1 MKGVV
6 LAGGLG
12 SRLLPLTRVTNK
24 HLLPV
29 YDKPMIFYPIQTLV
43 EADITE
49 ILIVT
54 GGSSAGDFL
63 RLIGNGEEFGL
74 KHMNYTYQ
82 KTEGGIADAL
92 RLARH
97 FVGDDKVAVILGD
110 NFVQGSIRTAAQ
122 DFDKQPSG
130 AKIFLKEVNN
140 PSDFGVPVLDGDKV
154 VRIIEKPADPPSPY
168 AVIGIYFYDNDV
180 FDICDTLQ
188 PSARGEL
195 EITDVNNEYIRRGT
209 MTYETVDGWWADC
222 GSFEA
227 LLRSNMLVAREHGI
241 DITHV

>member
-1 MKGVV
+1 
-6 LAGGLG
+6 
-12 SRLLPLTRVTNK
+12 
-24 HLLPV
+24 
-29 YDKPMIFYPIQTLV
+29 
-43 EADITE
+43 
-49 ILIVT
+49 
-54 GGSSAGDFL
+54 
-63 RLIGNGEEFGL
+63 
-74 KHMNYTYQ
+74 
-82 KTEGGIADAL
+82 
-92 RLARH
+92 
-97 FVGDDKVAVILGD
+97 
-110 NFVQGSIRTAAQ
+110 
-122 DFDKQPSG
+122 FDKQPSG